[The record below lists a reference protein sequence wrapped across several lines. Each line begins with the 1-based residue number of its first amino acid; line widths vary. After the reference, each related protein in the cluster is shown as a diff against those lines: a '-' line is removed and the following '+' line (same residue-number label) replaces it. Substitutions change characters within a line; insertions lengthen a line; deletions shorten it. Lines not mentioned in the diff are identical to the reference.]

1 MRKLLLLFFI
11 LTLTGCVHSP
21 RKAEIAELE
30 DGNFQISAI
39 SEEHWSG
46 DFLSAELLKR
56 PKNFARNKTNNLNG
70 SL

>member
-39 SEEHWSG
+39 SEHQS
-46 DFLSAELLKR
+46 R
-56 PKNFARNKTNNLNG
+56 PTFYSEFYRRTT
-70 SL
+70 